1 MAAGYRPFCLSC
13 CMRSAEAMTG
23 RGVVGEGTSEGVEGI
38 RVTMAG
44 KENARCCG
52 IEIGHGDVG
61 GLDMG
66 DRSVGLG
73 GFQRAVGEW
82 LGRAGP

>member
-23 RGVVGEGTSEGVEGI
+23 HGVVGEGTSEGVEGI

-52 IEIGHGDVG
+52 IEIGHGGMGVEVCRSWSFSACSGGVG
-61 GLDMG
+61 
-66 DRSVGLG
+66 
-73 GFQRAVGEW
+73 
-82 LGRAGP
+82 

>member
-23 RGVVGEGTSEGVEGI
+23 HGAVGEGMSEGVEGI

-52 IEIGHGDVG
+52 IEIGHGDMGVEVCRSWLFSACSGGVG
-61 GLDMG
+61 
-66 DRSVGLG
+66 
-73 GFQRAVGEW
+73 
-82 LGRAGP
+82 

>member
-23 RGVVGEGTSEGVEGI
+23 HGLVGEGTSEGVEGI
-38 RVTMAG
+38 RVTMTG
-44 KENARCCG
+44 KENARRCG

-66 DRSVGLG
+66 VEVCRS
-73 GFQRAVGEW
+73 W
-82 LGRAGP
+82 

>member
-13 CMRSAEAMTG
+13 CMRSAEARAG
-23 RGVVGEGTSEGVEGI
+23 HGVMEEEEGTSERVERI

-44 KENARCCG
+44 KKNARCCG

-66 DRSVGLG
+66 
-73 GFQRAVGEW
+73 
-82 LGRAGP
+82 

>member
-1 MAAGYRPFCLSC
+1 MALAKGGQRDVGGAGMAAGYRPFCLSC
-13 CMRSAEAMTG
+13 CMRSAEVMKG
-23 RGVVGEGTSEGVEGI
+23 HEVVGEGTSEGVEKI

-66 DRSVGLG
+66 G
-73 GFQRAVGEW
+73 
-82 LGRAGP
+82 